1 MRKNNNTNPDN
12 QPNQT
17 PNRRVRQAK
26 TPVDRTDEARYR
38 KLPVEYRPF
47 AGRAQRDPL
56 DYDSHPI
63 RVSLARK
70 RLIFSNLNDN
80 NSIKVLTV

>member
-1 MRKNNNTNPDN
+1 MTNESVTDVVGQNVTDVPVRSVCAN
-12 QPNQT
+12 LQPCWI
-17 PNRRVRQAK
+17 
-26 TPVDRTDEARYR
+26 EG
-38 KLPVEYRPF
+38 F
-47 AGRAQRDPL
+47 
-56 DYDSHPI
+56 PI